1 MKTQLMIAAS
11 CAALALGAAGASA
24 KTLVYCSEGSP
35 ENFYPAIN
43 TTGTSFDASS
53 RPMYNRLLEFERG
66 TTKLE
71 PGLAES
77 YQVSDDGKAVT
88 IKLRKG
94 VKFQTTKWFTPTR
107 DFNADDVI
115 FSFARQGDKTNPWYK
130 VTSENHTYYG
140 DMGFDK
146 LLKSVDKVDDYTVR
160 FNLAEAEAPFLADMA
175 MDFSSIL
182 SKEYADKMMQ
192 QRGFNIGSLASNG
205 PKSPFDAKRVRQPT
219 NMPNNKKPTI
229 DPFYLGAGTPA
240 KNPIPPT
247 LWSYNDDVKDYPFD
261 PEGAKKLLA
270 AAGLANGFETDLWAM
285 PVQRP
290 YNPNAKRI
298 GELMQADPAKVGI
311 KATIVSYAWGDYR
324 KRLQQGEHQ
333 MAQIGWTADNR
344 DPHNFLPVP

>member
-1 MKTQLMIAAS
+1 MTSRLMLAAS
-11 CAALALGAAGASA
+11 GAALPLGTMGWGAASATA

-88 IKLRKG
+88 FKLRKG

-182 SKEYADKMMQ
+182 SKEYADKMM
-192 QRGFNIGSLASNG
+192 A
-205 PKSPFDAKRVRQPT
+205 AKTPEKVDQEPVGT
-219 NMPNNKKPTI
+219 G
-229 DPFYLGAGTPA
+229 PFYLADYQTDPGIRSTPHPA
-240 KNPIPPT
+240 FTGGKT
-247 LWSYNDDVKDYPFD
+247 TSDYP
-261 PEGAKKLLA
+261 
-270 AAGLANGFETDLWAM
+270 T
-285 PVQRP
+285 
-290 YNPNAKRI
+290 Y
-298 GELMQADPAKVGI
+298 
-311 KATIVSYAWGDYR
+311 
-324 KRLQQGEHQ
+324 
-333 MAQIGWTADNR
+333 
-344 DPHNFLPVP
+344 